1 MPKQETMRLIVTLD
15 GATQEEVQKA
25 GEAAMAVFAQ
35 AGVTPYDAA
44 AAAFAR
50 EGWDLSEFDP
60 EYDGYDGD
68 DAAISDLWFKA
79 AARAAEVGCAAWP
92 VDKRLSAAV
101 LEITC

>member
-35 AGVTPYDAA
+35 AGATPLEAA
-44 AAAFAR
+44 SAAFAR
-50 EGWDLSEFDP
+50 EGWDLTGFDP
-60 EYDGYDGD
+60 EYDGHGD
-68 DAAISDLWFKA
+68 DAAIG

-92 VDKRLSAAV
+92 VDKRLSAAI
-101 LEITC
+101 LEIVP